1 MQYFGC
7 HWSILASNFSLSI
20 NASTWKTFISLIKL
34 QDTSILRGLCWNW
47 HLFYLNGIPAY
58 IYQIILYRII
68 AHYKFWKN
76 IWSMNM
82 PAVCILCFF
91 IIRKALSYYIKMQRP
106 FNSCTYNKI
115 LDSQRTLY
123 ALLANQ
129 IVMQWKLGFISSNM
143 FLSKWLV
150 CNPIAK

>member
-1 MQYFGC
+1 MV
-7 HWSILASNFSLSI
+7 
-20 NASTWKTFISLIKL
+20 LIKF
-34 QDTSILRGLCWNW
+34 QDINSLERLCKNW
-47 HLFYLNGIPAY
+47 HLFYLNGIS
-58 IYQIILYRII
+58 IYQIFIYRII

-82 PAVCILCFF
+82 PAVSILCFF